1 MATPS
6 KQTTDVETQAS
17 SDEMRT
23 KLLAI
28 LKDSRTV
35 LLLSHGADNKIAGR
49 PMGLVK
55 ADDDATL
62 YLVTGMDSKKVDEML
77 RSPRVSI
84 AAQNGSGTVMLD
96 GTVRISQD
104 RALIDKLWEDSWK
117 PYFPEGKS
125 DPNIAVLI
133 VDSHEGVFWE
143 GGIAHGISYLWRHVK
158 ARLKGEEIEIKSTDQ
173 QKVDLR

>member
-84 AAQNGSGTVMLD
+84 AATNLG
-96 GTVRISQD
+96 RISIPD
-104 RALIDKLWEDSWK
+104 RVRPGHLMLWHSITSSGKACCSEKKETK
-117 PYFPEGKS
+117 P
-125 DPNIAVLI
+125 
-133 VDSHEGVFWE
+133 
-143 GGIAHGISYLWRHVK
+143 
-158 ARLKGEEIEIKSTDQ
+158 ARFS
-173 QKVDLR
+173 R